1 MFVTITV
8 LLSIATSIVMAQ
20 PRVLVFTATTGYR
33 HDSIPDS
40 ISALQARS
48 GTDGVDFEFTEDP
61 TRFNGDELGRFD
73 GVMFLSTTGEGV
85 LDSSQAQAFHTYLQ
99 NGGNFVGVHAA
110 TDCLGGEDWY
120 VQTIGTRFDYHPE
133 LQPATFTPLNK
144 THPSMVGVPDRWTFT
159 EEVYN
164 YRSDPRDVGAQ
175 VVLTVDESSYTGS
188 SGSSGNYDQGV
199 PHPIAWYITDS
210 LGAQPP
216 TDGAPG
222 TGRSFYTSLGHLSE
236 TWQDPTFM
244 GHVMGGLKWA
254 LESGTTRWTN
264 GTALVGAVQPQ
275 NSSTSAS
282 SSAASTMGT
291 STASGQASTSVSGT
305 GMATSTSASA
315 GPTSSTPAN
324 SGIKDGSAVGKTAAL
339 AGAIAGIVGLML

>member
-1 MFVTITV
+1 M
-8 LLSIATSIVMAQ
+8 S
-20 PRVLVFTATTGYR
+20 
-33 HDSIPDS
+33 
-40 ISALQARS
+40 
-48 GTDGVDFEFTEDP
+48 
-61 TRFNGDELGRFD
+61 
-73 GVMFLSTTGEGV
+73 
-85 LDSSQAQAFHTYLQ
+85 
-99 NGGNFVGVHAA
+99 
-110 TDCLGGEDWY
+110 W
-120 VQTIGTRFDYHPE
+120 PE
-133 LQPATFTPLNK
+133 TNHYQ
-144 THPSMVGVPDRWTFT
+144 T

-175 VVLTVDESSYTGS
+175 VVLTVDESSYTGKSGLRHPSYLLHFHDTGS

-222 TGRSFYTSLGHLSE
+222 PGRSFYTSLGHLSE

-315 GPTSSTPAN
+315 GPMSSTPAN
-324 SGIKDGSAVGKTAAL
+324 SGIKDGSAVGKTAAV
-339 AGAIAGIVGLML
+339 AGAIAGVIGLML

>member
-1 MFVTITV
+1 M
-8 LLSIATSIVMAQ
+8 
-20 PRVLVFTATTGYR
+20 P
-33 HDSIPDS
+33 
-40 ISALQARS
+40 
-48 GTDGVDFEFTEDP
+48 
-61 TRFNGDELGRFD
+61 
-73 GVMFLSTTGEGV
+73 
-85 LDSSQAQAFHTYLQ
+85 
-99 NGGNFVGVHAA
+99 
-110 TDCLGGEDWY
+110 W
-120 VQTIGTRFDYHPE
+120 PE
-133 LQPATFTPLNK
+133 KNHYQ
-144 THPSMVGVPDRWTFT
+144 T

-175 VVLTVDESSYTGS
+175 VVLTVDESSYTGKSGSTDVRRPLTAGDDHFTLLHFHDTGS

-275 NSSTSAS
+275 NSSTSAGS
-282 SSAASTMGT
+282 SVSSTVST
-291 STASGQASTSVSGT
+291 SMASGQASTSASGN
-305 GMATSTSASA
+305 GMAASTSATNSA
-315 GPTSSTPAN
+315 
-324 SGIKDGSAVGKTAAL
+324 
-339 AGAIAGIVGLML
+339 